1 MFLGKSVLASFM
13 LSTAVMVSGPNG
25 EKVADPHISAP
36 VLVVSEK
43 PGASTESETAG
54 RPENSEKAD
63 RDKRTES
70 LNESKAADT
79 SENSEKLEESDAARD
94 VGEAEASDTYED
106 TAEENQQT
114 ETSEPAEG
122 TVLTMLASEGK
133 AQMLSVLIQ
142 SDEGKLVVI
151 DGGWESD
158 GDRLL
163 EKIQEKGGSVDAWLI
178 THPHADHTGALYHIL
193 RNRSDEVDINKIY
206 YSFAPAAWYK
216 EVEPDEASVAVNLL
230 EEFEKLPEDML
241 CGDIGKNDTINVDN
255 LRITVMNDRYTLDI
269 DPVNNSS
276 IVYKLETCGK
286 KILFLG
292 DLSYDGGARLVREG
306 GDSIKADI
314 VQMAHHGQNGIGQSA
329 YETISPKI
337 CLWPTPQWLWDN
349 DNGNGYNSGLWHT
362 LATRRWMEGI
372 GVEENYCTKDGDI
385 VLQLD

>member
-1 MFLGKSVLASFM
+1 MFLGKSMLASFM

-25 EKVADPHISAP
+25 EKVADPYISAP

-43 PGASTESETAG
+43 PGASEESEAAA
-54 RPENSEKAD
+54 RPKNTEKAD
-63 RDKRTES
+63 RDKQTEGLS
-70 LNESKAADT
+70 ESKAADT
-79 SENSEKLEESDAARD
+79 SESSEKLRESGLSERVEETEAA
-94 VGEAEASDTYED
+94 DTYED
-106 TAEENQQT
+106 TAEEESQA
-114 ETSEPAEG
+114 ETSEPVEG

-142 SDEGKLVVI
+142 SKEGKLVVI

-158 GDRLL
+158 GDRLA
-163 EKIQEKGGSVDAWLI
+163 EKIQEKGGRVDAWLI
-178 THPHADHTGALYHIL
+178 THPHADHTGALYYIL
-193 RNRSDEVDINKIY
+193 KNRSDEVDINKIY
-206 YSFAPAAWYK
+206 YSFASADWYK
-216 EVEPDEASVAVNLL
+216 QVEPGEASVAVNLL

-241 CGDIGKNDTINVDN
+241 CKDIRKNDTIQVDN
-255 LRITVMNDRYTLDI
+255 LCITVMNDRYTMDI

-276 IVYKLETCGK
+276 IVYKVETCGK
-286 KILFLG
+286 RILFLG

-306 GDSIKADI
+306 GDAIKADI

-329 YETISPKI
+329 YEVISPKI

-372 GVEENYCTKDGDI
+372 GVKENYCTKDGDI